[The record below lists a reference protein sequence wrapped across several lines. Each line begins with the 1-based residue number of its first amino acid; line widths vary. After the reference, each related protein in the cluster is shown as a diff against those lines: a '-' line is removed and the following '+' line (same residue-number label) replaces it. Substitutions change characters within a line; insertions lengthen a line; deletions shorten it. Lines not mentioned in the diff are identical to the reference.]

1 MRWSCVAFLVALAGC
16 TANNPEFGLDGGD
29 VSSGEAGG
37 SSSLG
42 ASQEGNSADESSEG
56 TQGDQCAQP
65 DDRRPHIKLLGSS
78 LGTGATTGSIAMIDG
93 VLHVDCTSECASAI
107 PDECAPFVFEIEP
120 PLWEGWTPPP
130 DCFRFQ
136 WVGVPDSIEELR
148 VGAVSD
154 REQLIVLGPA
164 PLSNNLYDVESEQQS
179 SCSCN
184 GRECCPDDAGE
195 YAIIVHADEDVM
207 LYDEYPARDDVPWSN
222 ATYRVEV
229 GGTSVV
235 PDCEV
240 PKRLQFRAYR
250 SN

>member
-1 MRWSCVAFLVALAGC
+1 MRWVALLVALAGC
-16 TANNPEFGLDGGD
+16 TANNPEFGLDGGAG
-29 VSSGEAGG
+29 SSGVDAEG

-56 TQGDQCAQP
+56 PQGDQCAEP
-65 DDRRPHIKLLGSS
+65 DDRRTHIKLLGSM
-78 LGTGATTGSIAMIDG
+78 LGTGATTGSIAMVDG
-93 VLHVDCTSECASAI
+93 RLHVDCTSKCASAI
-107 PDECAPFVFEIEP
+107 PGECTPFVFEITP
-120 PLWEGWTPPP
+120 PLWEGWMPPT

-136 WVGVPDSIEELR
+136 WAGVPDVIQELR
-148 VGAVSD
+148 VGAVDD
-154 REQLIVLGPA
+154 REQLIVLGPE
-164 PLSNNLYDVESEQQS
+164 PLSNNLYDVESVQES
-179 SCSCN
+179 SCSCE
-184 GRECCPDDAGE
+184 GRECCPDEAGD
-195 YAIIVHADEDVM
+195 YAIIVHADMDIM

-229 GGTSVV
+229 GGTSIV